1 MKEKHIE
8 QGVFVAVSLLC
19 LIVFTWGFVSIV
31 EEWKEN
37 EIAQFDN
44 GVFEIVRGTIS
55 PNLTEIM
62 TFITFLGG
70 IKGITIFSGCAVV
83 ILLFMKKYPLALFV
97 SITIMTGA
105 GFNGLLKWI
114 FKRERPDIEALIQQG
129 GYSFPSGH
137 SMSSFIFYGSLAFIL
152 FRALDRKR
160 FKWASVILVAML
172 VLLIGMS
179 RIYLGVHYPSDI
191 LGGFTAG
198 GAWLTLCIT
207 IYMYFYKRKHWR
219 EDEDMPTKNAQET

>member
-1 MKEKHIE
+1 MKKKHIE
-8 QGVFVAVSLLC
+8 QSVFVAISLLC
-19 LIVFTWGFVSIV
+19 LIIFTWGFVSIV

-37 EIAQFDN
+37 EIAQFDDA
-44 GVFEIVRGTIS
+44 VFEIVRGTIS
-55 PNLTEIM
+55 NKLTEIM
-62 TFITFLGG
+62 TSITFLGG
-70 IKGITIFSGCAVV
+70 IKGITILTICVV
-83 ILLFMKKYPLALFV
+83 LILLFQKKYPLALFV
-97 SITIMTGA
+97 SITILTGA

-114 FKRERPDIEALIQQG
+114 FKRDRPDIEALIQQG

-152 FRALDRKR
+152 FRALDLKR
-160 FKWASVILVAML
+160 FKWLSVLVVAIL
-172 VLLIGMS
+172 VLLIGLS
-179 RIYLGVHYPSDI
+179 RVYLGVHYPSDI

-219 EDEDMPTKNAQET
+219 EEE

>member
-1 MKEKHIE
+1 MKEKHIK
-8 QGVFVAVSLLC
+8 QGVFVAVSFVC
-19 LIVFTWGFVSIV
+19 LMVFTWGFVSIV

-37 EIAQFDN
+37 EIARFDN
-44 GVFEIVRGTIS
+44 GVFDIVRGTIS
-55 PNLTEIM
+55 PKLTEIM
-62 TFITFLGG
+62 TSITFLGG
-70 IKGITIFSGCAVV
+70 IKGITVFTVCVV
-83 ILLFMKKYPLALFV
+83 LILLFMKKYPLALFV
-97 SITIMTGA
+97 SITIVTGA

-152 FRALDRKR
+152 FRASDRKR
-160 FKWASVILVAML
+160 YKWASVMVVATL
-172 VLLIGMS
+172 VLLIGLS
-179 RIYLGVHYPSDI
+179 RVYLGVHYPSDI

-207 IYMYFYKRKHWR
+207 IYMYFYKRKHWK
-219 EDEDMPTKNAQET
+219 EEE

>member
-1 MKEKHIE
+1 MK

-19 LIVFTWGFVSIV
+19 LSVFTWGFVSIV

-37 EIAQFDN
+37 EIARFDD
-44 GVFEIVRGTIS
+44 GVFDIVRGTIS
-55 PNLTEIM
+55 PKLTEIM
-62 TFITFLGG
+62 TSITFLGG
-70 IKGITIFSGCAVV
+70 IKGITIFTITVVV

-97 SITIMTGA
+97 AITILTGA

-114 FKRERPDIEALIQQG
+114 FKRDRPDIEALIQQG

-152 FRALDRKR
+152 FRALDHKR
-160 FKWASVILVAML
+160 YKWGSVIMVGIL
-172 VLLIGMS
+172 VLLIGIS
-179 RIYLGVHYPSDI
+179 RVYLGVHYPSDI

-207 IYMYFYKRKHWR
+207 IYMYFYKRKHWK
-219 EDEDMPTKNAQET
+219 EEEN